1 MWRVASMVSA
11 REKISGPHLERV
23 AIVYLRQSSPRQV
36 RENFRSTERQYALA
50 EEAARLGWESE
61 RIVVVDGDLGISGRF
76 SDTQARQGYKQLVA
90 RVCLGEVGAIFGLE
104 IARLA
109 RSNAELQRLLEFCA
123 LTDTLVIDTDGV
135 YDLQNFND
143 RLLLGLKSQMSEA
156 ELHVINSRLQG
167 AKRAAAE
174 RGELRFPLP
183 VGFVYDDEGLTVMD
197 PDEEVRAAIADVFK
211 AFEQTGSAYGVV
223 GAFNGRRFP
232 KRAYGGAWA
241 GELRWGELTHPRAL
255 GVLRNPCYAGAYVF
269 GRYRSRRTVRPDGT
283 ITTKVTELPRA
294 EWPVLIQDHHPGY
307 ISWERYLANERRL
320 AANDTHSGQRPP
332 REGRALCQG
341 ILRCGACGGSMT
353 TLHRREGSYYEC
365 GHSRADHINTPACRS
380 VKTTVVDELVA
391 RRLLEALAPEEIAL
405 ALAAADEVA
414 DRRARSTR
422 AVELRVERTRYEAIR
437 AERAFHACE
446 PDNRLVARS
455 LETRWEQK
463 LRELAEAEA
472 ELAEQTMPAP
482 EPSREQLV
490 QLARDLPKLW
500 NADST
505 QERDRKR
512 LLRAMIADVTI
523 TSKPSAPELQV
534 GIRWRS
540 GASEQHTIQRPK
552 TRQEVIRTP
561 AEAIEL
567 TRRLA
572 PDHTNAQIACR
583 LNAAG
588 LRTGTGGPFA
598 AEHVQWIRWRHKIP
612 YPTSWARDGELTVSE
627 IAERFGV
634 SDGTVYG
641 WISTGKLA
649 ARRGPANRLYIP
661 FDAGVEQD
669 CRQRIANS
677 VHLPGETK
685 IRAAGGAV

>member
-1 MWRVASMVSA
+1 VVSA
-11 REKISGPHLERV
+11 REKIQGSHLERL
-23 AIVYLRQSSPRQV
+23 ALVYLRQSSPRQV

-50 EEAARLGWESE
+50 EEAARLGWEAE

-76 SDTQARQGYKQLVA
+76 SDTRARKGYAQLVA
-90 RVCLGEVGAIFGLE
+90 RVCLGEVGAVFGLE
-104 IARLA
+104 VSRLA
-109 RSNAELQRLLEFCA
+109 RSNAETQRLLEFCA

-135 YDLQNFND
+135 YDLKDFND
-143 RLLLGLKSQMSEA
+143 RLLLGLKGQMSEA
-156 ELHVINSRLQG
+156 ELHLITSRLQG

-183 VGFVYDDEGLTVMD
+183 VGYVYDEEGQTIID
-197 PDEEVRAAIADVFK
+197 PDQEVQAAIADTFK

-223 GAFNGRRFP
+223 GVFKGRRFP

-241 GELRWGELTHPRAL
+241 GEVRWGELTHPRAL
-255 GVLRNPCYAGAYVF
+255 SVLRNPCYAGAYVF

-283 ITTKVTELPRA
+283 ITTTVTELPSA
-294 EWPVLIQDHHPGY
+294 EWPVVIHDHHPGY
-307 ISWERYLANERRL
+307 ITWEQYLANKRRL
-320 AANDTHSGQRPP
+320 AANDTHTGQRPP

-391 RRLLEALAPEEIAL
+391 RELLAALAPEEIKL

-422 AVELRVERTRYEAIR
+422 AVELRAERARYEAIR

-446 PDNRLVARS
+446 PENRLVARS

-463 LRELAEAEA
+463 LRELTEAEA
-472 ELAEQTMPAP
+472 ELAEQNKPVP
-482 EPSREQLV
+482 EPSRKQLEA
-490 QLARDLPKLW
+490 LARDLPKLW
-500 NADST
+500 AAHST
-505 QERDRKR
+505 SAKDRKR
-512 LLRAMIADVTI
+512 LLRTMIADITI
-523 TSKPSAPELQV
+523 ISQPTGPELQV

-540 GASEQHTIQRPK
+540 GASEQHTVQRPK

-572 PDHTNAQIACR
+572 PDHTNTQIAER

-588 LRTGTGGPFA
+588 LSAGTGGPFK

-612 YPTSWARDGELTVSE
+612 YPASYARDGEVTVSQL
-627 IAERFGV
+627 AERFGI
-634 SDGTVYG
+634 SDGTIYA
-641 WISTGKLA
+641 WIETGKLA
-649 ARRGPANRLYIP
+649 ARRGPANQLYIP
-661 FDAGVEQD
+661 FPPKVEQH
-669 CRQRIANS
+669 CRQLVANS
-677 VHLPGETK
+677 VHLPAETK
-685 IRAAGGAV
+685 IKAAGGAV

>member
-1 MWRVASMVSA
+1 MVSA
-11 REKISGPHLERV
+11 TEKIKGSHLERV

-50 EEAARLGWESE
+50 EEAARLGWEAE
-61 RIVVVDGDLGISGRF
+61 RIAVIDGDLGISGRF
-76 SDTQARQGYKQLVA
+76 SDAQARKGYKQLVS

-104 IARLA
+104 VSRLA
-109 RSNAELQRLLEFCA
+109 RSNAETQRLLEFCA
-123 LTDTLVIDTDGV
+123 LTDTVVIDTDGV

-156 ELHVINSRLQG
+156 ELHLITSRLQG
-167 AKRAAAE
+167 AKRAAAQ

-183 VGFVYDDEGLTVMD
+183 VGYLYDDEGQTIID
-197 PDEEVRAAIADVFK
+197 PDQEVQA
-211 AFEQTGSAYGVV
+211 
-223 GAFNGRRFP
+223 GAFRGRLFP

-241 GELRWGELTHPRAL
+241 GELRWGELTHPRSL

-269 GRYRSRRTVRPDGT
+269 GRYRSRRLVRPDGT
-283 ITTKVTELPRA
+283 ITTTVTELPRS
-294 EWPVLIQDHHPGY
+294 EWPVVIKGHHPGF
-307 ISWERYLANERRL
+307 ISWEQYLANERRL
-320 AANDTHSGQRPP
+320 AANDTHTGQRPP

-380 VKTTVVDELVA
+380 VKTTVVDELIV
-391 RRLLEALAPEEIAL
+391 RRLLEALAPREIAL

-422 AVELRVERTRYEAIR
+422 AVELRVERARYEAIR

-446 PDNRLVARS
+446 PENRLVARS

-472 ELAEQTMPAP
+472 ELAEQMKPAP
-482 EPSREQLV
+482 EPSREQLEG
-490 QLARDLPKLW
+490 LARDLPKLW
-500 NADST
+500 AADST
-505 QERDRKR
+505 QDRDRKR
-512 LLRAMIADVTI
+512 LLRAMIADITI
-523 TSKPSAPELQV
+523 TSQPTGPELQV

-561 AEAIEL
+561 AAAIEL

-572 PDHTNAQIACR
+572 ADNSNAQIAER

-588 LRTGTGGPFA
+588 LRAGTGGPFK
-598 AEHVQWIRWRHKIP
+598 AEHVQWIRWRHKIS
-612 YPTSWARDGELTVSE
+612 YPASYARDGELTVTE
-627 IAERFGV
+627 IAQRFGI
-634 SDGTVYG
+634 SDGTVYA
-641 WISTGKLA
+641 WIETGKLA
-649 ARRGPANRLYIP
+649 VRRGPANRLYIP
-661 FDAGVEQD
+661 YGPDVEQH
-669 CRQRIANS
+669 CRQLVANS
-677 VHLPGETK
+677 FHLPLETK
-685 IRAAGGAV
+685 IRAATGAV